1 MLKQMLCRCLMTHFL
16 NTGGD
21 WCDWRILFLE
31 KTVFSKQFYSGWEQ
45 IAHDPQAR
53 WQQCDLDS
61 QDGRT
66 LWMYTLYLSRSDFSA
81 FTFFL
86 HKFVIFCV
94 PNSEVMQ
101 DASSVTLLQTAID
114 EACSLRVLWLIVRSS
129 LMRLCLLRLSN
140 VLSCTQGTYVPSSAA
155 FSRRQIAGRKSP
167 RKCSDCQWHSQMLR
181 RGHAWHWT
189 SMKCFV
195 ALPKP
200 FAPGTLGSLRLLR
213 SLKLQI
219 GRLKQTD
226 RFQTCVY

>member
-1 MLKQMLCRCLMTHFL
+1 ML
-16 NTGGD
+16 ND
-21 WCDWRILFLE
+21 S
-31 KTVFSKQFYSGWEQ
+31 FSKHWWWLMWLADTLFGENHVFQTVLLRMRADSSWSTGTVTTVRFGQSGWTNTMNVHIVFVEK
-45 IAHDPQAR
+45 R
-53 WQQCDLDS
+53 LL
-61 QDGRT
+61 GF
-66 LWMYTLYLSRSDFSA
+66 YF
-81 FTFFL
+81 FFL